1 VAGQRGLKI
10 VRFIRLERG
19 CLNFML
25 TFIARQPIFDGQQQV
40 YGYEMLFRSGP
51 DNFFHAFDCNAASS
65 KVISDCCQLLGRGGL
80 MQNKRAFIN
89 ATGDILTNGVIDLL
103 PSKQVIIEILE
114 TVEPDEKVLK
124 ACRELKSAGY
134 RLSLDDFVYRR
145 EYEPFI
151 ALADFIKVDFLNTSR
166 DEQLWIADRFLPQG
180 IGLIA
185 EKVEDYSVF
194 NEALGMGYGLFQ
206 GFFFSKPQMLSWK
219 EIPGFKLHYFQL
231 LQELQQPEPCFEQIT
246 EIIKRNVAL
255 TYKLL
260 RYINTAA
267 LGLRQEVVSVEH
279 ALLLLGETEMK
290 RWLSLI
296 LLVSLAKDK
305 PEILLVQTLIR
316 AKFCEML
323 GNLTGLVH
331 RADDLFMMGM
341 FSLIDAILD
350 RPLAE
355 ILGELPLNTDIKNVL
370 LNVGG
375 ASPLSLIYECALFYE
390 RGDWDS
396 LLRHSTCLKMDEPV
410 VSSLYLEAVEWADNQ
425 FENRSRV

>member
-1 VAGQRGLKI
+1 
-10 VRFIRLERG
+10 
-19 CLNFML
+19 ML
-25 TFIARQPIFDGQQQV
+25 TFIARQPIFDGQQKV

-51 DNFFHAFDCNAASS
+51 ENFFYAFDCNVASS

-89 ATGDILTNGVIDLL
+89 ATGDILTKGVIDLL

-134 RLSLDDFVYRR
+134 RLSLDDFVYRQD
-145 EYEPFI
+145 YEPFI

-166 DEQLWIADRFLPQG
+166 DQQLWIADRFLPQG
-180 IGLIA
+180 ISLIA
-185 EKVEDYSVF
+185 EKVEDHSVF
-194 NEALGMGYGLFQ
+194 KDALEMGYGLFQ

-267 LGLRQEVVSVEH
+267 LGLRQEVVSIEH

-323 GNLTGLVH
+323 GNLTGLAH

-355 ILGELPLNTDIKNVL
+355 ILRELPINTDIKNVL
-370 LNVGG
+370 LNLGG
-375 ASPLSLIYECALFYE
+375 ASSFGLIYECALFYE

-396 LLRHSTCLKMDEPV
+396 LLRHSTCLKMDEPI
-410 VSSLYLEAVEWADNQ
+410 VSSVYLEAVEWADNQ
-425 FENRSRV
+425 FENRSRL

>member
-1 VAGQRGLKI
+1 
-10 VRFIRLERG
+10 
-19 CLNFML
+19 
-25 TFIARQPIFDGQQQV
+25 
-40 YGYEMLFRSGP
+40 
-51 DNFFHAFDCNAASS
+51 
-65 KVISDCCQLLGRGGL
+65 

-89 ATGDILTNGVIDLL
+89 ATGEVLTKRVIDLL
-103 PSKQVIIEILE
+103 PSKQVVIEVLE
-114 TVEPDEKVLK
+114 TVEPEDNVLK
-124 ACRELKSAGY
+124 ACQELKRAGY
-134 RLSLDDFVYRR
+134 RLSLDDFVYRK

-166 DEQLWIADRFLPQG
+166 DEQRWMADRFLPQG
-180 IGLIA
+180 ISLIA
-185 EKVEDYSVF
+185 EKVEEHSVF
-194 NEALGMGYGLFQ
+194 EAALEMGYGLFQ

-267 LGLRQEVVSVEH
+267 FGLRREIISIDH
-279 ALLLLGETEMK
+279 ARLLLGEGEMK
-290 RWLSLI
+290 KWLSLI

-305 PEILLVQTLIR
+305 PEILLVQALIR

-323 GNLTGLVH
+323 GNLSGLAH

-350 RPLAE
+350 RPLDG
-355 ILGELPLNTDIKNVL
+355 ILKELPINPDIKNVL
-370 LNVGG
+370 LNAGD
-375 ASPLSLIYECALFYE
+375 ASSLSLIYECALFYE
-390 RGDWDS
+390 RGDWDG
-396 LLRHSTCLKMDEPV
+396 LLRHSACLKIAGPMI
-410 VSSLYLEAVEWADNQ
+410 SSVYLQAVQWADDQ
-425 FENRSRV
+425 FENRSFV